1 MEKDSRE
8 RRVEESEVIGNHM
21 AMSNSLPSDS

>member
-1 MEKDSRE
+1 MEKDRRE
-8 RRVEESEVIGNHM
+8 RKEESEVIESHM